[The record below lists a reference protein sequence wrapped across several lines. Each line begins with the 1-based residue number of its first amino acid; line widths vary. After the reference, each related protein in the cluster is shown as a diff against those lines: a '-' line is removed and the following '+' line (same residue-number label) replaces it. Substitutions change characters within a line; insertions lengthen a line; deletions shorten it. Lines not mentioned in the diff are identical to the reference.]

1 MMQSQEQ
8 SQILTLPAWTER
20 KAVVPSGLG
29 RLLRRQPLGTLGAC
43 IIALLLA
50 VAVLAPQL
58 EPYGVNR
65 TSVAHRLEQPSSE
78 HVLGTDN
85 LGRDELSRLIDGS
98 RVTVTVGFG
107 SVLIAIAL
115 ATAIGTTSAYL
126 GGLVDL
132 AIQRMVDIWLSF
144 PGIVLLTTIVSM
156 FKPSRTTVVIA
167 IGVLLAAGASR
178 VVRSAVLAV
187 KPMAFIESARCS
199 GAIGLRIVARH
210 VLPNVIAPILVVA
223 TAQLGVAILIEATLS
238 FLGYGVPPPQPAWG
252 SMLSGDARTFMV
264 RAPLLSLWP
273 GLAIALVVYAFN
285 MLGDA
290 IRDEMDP
297 RLRGGRS

>member
-1 MMQSQEQ
+1 MQN
-8 SQILTLPAWTER
+8 QILTLPAWTER
-20 KAVVPSGLG
+20 REAAPSGIG
-29 RLLRRQPLGTLGAC
+29 RLLRRQPLGTFSAAV
-43 IIALLLA
+43 IALLVA
-50 VAVLAPQL
+50 VALLAPRL
-58 EPYGVNR
+58 EPYGPNR
-65 TSVAHRLEQPSSE
+65 TAVAHRLEPPGAG

-98 RVTVTVGFG
+98 RVTVVVGFG
-107 SVLIAIAL
+107 SVLIA
-115 ATAIGTTSAYL
+115 TAIAAVVGTTSGYL

-132 AIQRMVDIWLSF
+132 LIQRLVDIWMSF
-144 PGIVLLTTIVSM
+144 PGLVLLTTIVSV

-167 IGVLLAAGASR
+167 IGVLLSAGASR

-187 KPMAFIESARCS
+187 KPMPFVESARCC
-199 GAIGLRIVARH
+199 GASGLRIVVQH
-210 VLPNVIAPILVVA
+210 VLPNVLAPILVVA

-252 SMLSGDARTFMV
+252 SMLSGDARTYMI

-273 GLAIALVVYAFN
+273 GLAIAVVVYAFN

-297 RLRGGRS
+297 RLRGGRR